1 MQHTA
6 GVDLDEEEHVEAPEQ
21 HGVHGEEVAGNID
34 DDWCRRNSA
43 QVEPARLG
51 DGSTPWR
58 RTIAQTLEG
67 ASRIRIVASSPWILR
82 YLQVGFSLA
91 N

>member
-1 MQHTA
+1 MSTVRKSQATSMMTGA
-6 GVDLDEEEHVEAPEQ
+6 G
-21 HGVHGEEVAGNID
+21 
-34 DDWCRRNSA
+34 NSA

-58 RTIAQTLEG
+58 RTMAQTLEG